1 MFAPSACLCFHLSVE
16 CVVPPLPP
24 LQAYRHNPP
33 YFPINEF
40 GLLFSIIGGTL
51 GIGVAVAVGIL
62 FAVQVCVC
70 EGGGGTCAVKM
81 CILNLIFN
89 TTQMVVAGLN
99 LQVVFIDRGSV

>member
-1 MFAPSACLCFHLSVE
+1 MVVGNDSTHSLHIMPLFLHYYIILPGSCQHTVSACLCFHLSVD

-62 FAVQVCVC
+62 FAVHAGERAGWKCVC
-70 EGGGGTCAVKM
+70 
-81 CILNLIFN
+81 
-89 TTQMVVAGLN
+89 
-99 LQVVFIDRGSV
+99 